1 MRGCIVASFAIICP
15 LLALEP
21 PSQSRPSLWPRPS
34 PQPTIQQDV
43 DKRPFT
49 NDPTGGGLSVDGV
62 DEPLRAG
69 TMLTVAFPTAMVPP
83 DRIDVEGSES
93 PIEVSPSLD
102 TDFIWRTQSQ
112 GELMVKAP
120 LIPAESYRFRL
131 REGIRDLSG
140 NPLPVDAWGLR

>member
-1 MRGCIVASFAIICP
+1 MRGLIAAGFATICP

-34 PQPTIQQDV
+34 PQPTIQQDL

-49 NDPTGGGLSVDGV
+49 NNPTGGGLSVDGAE
-62 DEPLRAG
+62 EPLRPG
-69 TMLTVAFPTAMVPP
+69 TVLTIAFPTAMVPP

-93 PIEVSPSLD
+93 PVEVSPSLD
-102 TDFIWRTQSQ
+102 TQFIWRTPSQ

-131 REGIRDLSG
+131 REGTRDLSG
-140 NPLPVDAWGLR
+140 KSFGGGCLGF